1 MATTA
6 ESTLR
11 STLTKMRTRIAHLR
25 EHGERLSEQ
34 DTKTALINP
43 VLAALGWRLD
53 EFSEVRQ
60 EYRAKPQDNPVD
72 YALLDFGRP
81 CLFIEAKALGVAL
94 DRKCASQVVGY
105 ASTVGV
111 DWCLLTNGDQYRLY
125 KAHASVDVDE
135 KLLRSVRLS
144 DPDDEACSVGTLALI
159 ARDAMCPPDLERL
172 WKSQFVDRRVQATLD
187 RLFGPEI
194 EPLARL
200 VRKHA
205 GELTATEVRESLQ
218 RAQVHVHFPVMTLK
232 PSGVASPT
240 ATPFPQASSVSG
252 EGDPAL
258 PSTGHEVRLKD
269 LIDAGLVES
278 PLVLQKLYKGVLLE
292 AVVGPDG
299 LVEFDGQSYESLSAA
314 AGMARKSIVGAPP
327 GRQYPATNGWE
338 FWRCQDGAGE
348 SCSVG
353 RLRQRY
359 LEQQAQ

>member
-1 MATTA
+1 MAPTV
-6 ESTLR
+6 EGTLR
-11 STLTKMRTRIAHLR
+11 STIAKMNARIAELR
-25 EHGERLSEQ
+25 ERGERLSEQ
-34 DTKTALINP
+34 DTKAALINP

-72 YALLDFGRP
+72 YALLDFGKP
-81 CLFIEAKALGVAL
+81 CLFIEAKALGVSL

-144 DPDDEACSVGTLALI
+144 DPEEEASSLETLALL

-172 WKSQFVDRRVQATLD
+172 WKSQFVDRRVQATLE

-194 EPLARL
+194 EPLVRL

-205 GELTATEVRESLQ
+205 GELTTAEVRESLQ
-218 RAQVHVHFPVMTLK
+218 RAQVQVHFPVMALQ
-232 PSGVASPT
+232 PPAVA
-240 ATPFPQASSVSG
+240 QASVTSISQTTSPDDEG
-252 EGDPAL
+252 EPSP

-269 LIDAGLVES
+269 LVDAGILEPPFRLV
-278 PLVLQKLYKGVLLE
+278 KLYKGVLLE
-292 AVVGPDG
+292 AVVRADG
-299 LVEFDGQSYESLSAA
+299 LVDFDGQAYESLSTA
-314 AGMARKSIVGAPP
+314 AGMARRSVVGAPP
-327 GRQYPATNGWE
+327 GRPYPATNGWK
-338 FWRCQDGAGE
+338 FWRCQDATGE
-348 SCSVG
+348 SCQVD
-353 RLRQRY
+353 RLRQQY